1 MIDTVRVSVMR
12 DGGVVSMR
20 IIKCKVGHSA
30 WLEHGYMIDHLALR

>member
-1 MIDTVRVSVMR
+1 MR

-30 WLEHGYMIDHLALR
+30 SWLEHGYMIDHLALR